1 MTTAVEPSTVL
12 VIDDDETICELLN
25 ESLAEDGFQVESAPS
40 AEEALVKV
48 RQVPYDAIVTDLN
61 LPGLKGTDVV
71 RQALTIYPNA
81 IIVVMTGAGSIA
93 AAVECMKLG
102 AYDFLSKPFDILALT
117 DLLKGAINER
127 MERARR
133 RSRSTGPLDLQAAL
147 AEAEADLAPESMIGI
162 SAGMR
167 EVFELIEIVARSN
180 STVLVTG
187 ETGTGKELVA
197 RELHRRSRRANQ
209 AFVGLNCAAIPETLL
224 EDELFGHVKGAFT
237 GANSARA
244 GRFEQAQH
252 GTLFLDEIG
261 CINLQIQAKLLRV
274 LQEREI
280 ERLGDSKTIKC
291 DVRIIAATSADLE
304 GMIDENTFR
313 RDLYYRLNVIP
324 IRMPPLRSR
333 PEDIPPLVDH
343 FVRKYSDE
351 AGFGEQAVSHLAIK
365 RLMSFDWPGNVREL
379 ENAIERAV
387 VLSRGR
393 GEILPTDLPAE
404 VVGERIPDLISQI
417 RVPEGGIN
425 LEDVL
430 ASVERE
436 LLRQSLHMASGN
448 QSQAAELLGL
458 KRTTFLDKMKRLKL
472 DDE

>member
-25 ESLAEDGFQVESAPS
+25 ESLAEDGFHVESAPS
-40 AEEALVKV
+40 AEEALIKV
-48 RQVPYDAIVTDLN
+48 RQMPYDAIVTDLN

-127 MERARR
+127 MERSRR
-133 RSRSTGPLDLQAAL
+133 RSRSTGPLDLQAAI
-147 AEAEADLAPESMIGI
+147 AEAEADGTPESMIGI
-162 SAGMR
+162 SSGMR

-197 RELHRRSRRANQ
+197 RELHKRSRRANQ

-237 GANSARA
+237 GAQSARV

-261 CINLQIQAKLLRV
+261 CINLQVQAKLLRV

-304 GMIDENTFR
+304 GMIEENAFR

-324 IRMPPLRSR
+324 IKMPPLRSR

-343 FVRKYSDE
+343 FVAKYSNE
-351 AGFGEQAVSHLAIK
+351 LGFEDQVVSHLAIK
-365 RLMSFDWPGNVREL
+365 RLMSFPWPGNVREL

-436 LLRQSLHMASGN
+436 LLRQSLQMASGN

-458 KRTTFLDKMKRLKL
+458 KRTTFLDKLKRLKL
-472 DDE
+472 EEE

>member
-117 DLLKGAINER
+117 DLLKGAISER

>member
-304 GMIDENTFR
+304 GMIDENMFR

>member
-117 DLLKGAINER
+117 DLLKGAISER

-147 AEAEADLAPESMIGI
+147 DEAEADLAPESMIGI

-333 PEDIPPLVDH
+333 PEDIP
-343 FVRKYSDE
+343 
-351 AGFGEQAVSHLAIK
+351 
-365 RLMSFDWPGNVREL
+365 
-379 ENAIERAV
+379 
-387 VLSRGR
+387 
-393 GEILPTDLPAE
+393 
-404 VVGERIPDLISQI
+404 
-417 RVPEGGIN
+417 
-425 LEDVL
+425 
-430 ASVERE
+430 
-436 LLRQSLHMASGN
+436 
-448 QSQAAELLGL
+448 
-458 KRTTFLDKMKRLKL
+458 
-472 DDE
+472 